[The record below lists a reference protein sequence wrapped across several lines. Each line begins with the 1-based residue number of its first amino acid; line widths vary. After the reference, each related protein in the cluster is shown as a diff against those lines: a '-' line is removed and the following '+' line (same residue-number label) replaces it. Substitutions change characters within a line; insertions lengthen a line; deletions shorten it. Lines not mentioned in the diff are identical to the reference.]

1 MSNNL
6 INFSSSCGRRS
17 TALPSFTFLVNPFR
31 CKCHP
36 ECGCEAEN
44 SKFYWEVSSGE
55 GRSPKLYFMWNKW
68 PAGRWHWGVYEEEE
82 GDDGVAVQWWCPS
95 LCRQVNL
102 SPRGPF
108 LLRLFFN
115 VYQSFQSKLSRSTF
129 YRANNIFLAALLR
142 GGSSCCHCKAASRRS
157 QSNSN
162 QKHHFTSSFT
172 TDSSTE
178 SQCPRSSWQTSC
190 LLCLFLMATSE
201 RRPEYMDGV
210 PFREQEETV
219 LPPNNHHVWRLLQIQ
234 HEYYVVLHH
243 VSLTSIPSLS
253 LSYYMPTRWI
263 LLQHLRMKKRPF

>member
-1 MSNNL
+1 MKL
-6 INFSSSCGRRS
+6 GGERGGGRRR
-17 TALPSFTFLVNPFR
+17 R
-31 CKCHP
+31 CCS
-36 ECGCEAEN
+36 AM
-44 SKFYWEVSSGE
+44 V
-55 GRSPKLYFMWNKW
+55 
-68 PAGRWHWGVYEEEE
+68 
-82 GDDGVAVQWWCPS
+82 
-95 LCRQVNL
+95 CRQVN
-102 SPRGPF
+102 SKSSGPF

-142 GGSSCCHCKAASRRS
+142 GGSSCCHCKAASRQS

-178 SQCPRSSWQTSC
+178 SQSPRSSWQTSC

-201 RRPEYMDGV
+201 RRPKYMDGV
-210 PFREQEETV
+210 PFREQEDTV

-253 LSYYMPTRWI
+253 LLLYAYSLDPTPAPPDEEKTI
-263 LLQHLRMKKRPF
+263 LRAGARIVGFLKWKHLIVGLFPLFVLLLFGEGGILGPD